1 MAIIGISG
9 KMQSGKSTVAKV
21 IQYLISESKV
31 LNKDQFPLSF
41 EDFLQNE
48 ESNNDG
54 AWEIHSFAD
63 ALKDIVCILTGC
75 TRKQL
80 EDINFKNSKLPDE
93 WIRYGYADGFFK
105 YYKNGKEEIKMNN
118 RQCSKE
124 RYELEV
130 RTNWETAYKVHPTY
144 REILQYIGT
153 DLFRNKLHE
162 NVWINAIFSKYKPE
176 YKYND
181 NSKATVDSWHHTS
194 LPNWIISDVRFLNE
208 IEAIKDRGGIIIRC
222 DRDLD
227 YANYLSKYNDTSIM
241 TYDDLDSNQ
250 NMLSL
255 AHFRREDRPTSFKD
269 KWYSNKFE
277 HVSET
282 ELDTYAFDYTID
294 NNGTMEELIEQVK
307 EILINENLL

>member
-9 KMQSGKSTVAKV
+9 KMQSGKSTVAKI

-31 LNKDQFPLSF
+31 LNKDQFSLSF
-41 EDFLQNE
+41 KDYLQSE
-48 ESNNDG
+48 QFNNVSF
-54 AWEIHSFAD
+54 WEIHSFAD

-75 TRKQL
+75 TREQL
-80 EDINFKNSKLPDE
+80 EDINFKNSIL
-93 WIRYGYADGFFK
+93 
-105 YYKNGKEEIKMNN
+105 N
-118 RQCSKE
+118 S
-124 RYELEV
+124 
-130 RTNWETAYKVHPTY
+130 NWQTEHPNVWNHTIVSMSPTY
-144 REILQYIGT
+144 RQFMQVLGT
-153 DLFRNKLHE
+153 DLLRNKLHE
-162 NVWINAIFSKYKPE
+162 NVWINALFSKYKQEKE
-176 YKYND
+176 YKYEVKPTGNIGFGNKVELKVLSD
-181 NSKATVDSWHHTS
+181 PKSYIKEY
-194 LPNWIISDVRFLNE
+194 PNWVIPDVRFLNE
-208 IEAIKDRGGIIIRC
+208 IEAIKNRGGIIIRC
-222 DRDLD
+222 NRDLD
-227 YANYLSKYNDTSIM
+227 YANYISKYNDTSII